1 MQIYKFSPNYANY
14 GLMFSFILRYL
25 MDNNI
30 VVSDVNVGDALK
42 KWLKVHNITRQQFAD
57 AMGMYTSKVGR
68 ILSSPTIDTEE
79 LLQIS
84 KVLQV
89 NFFEIFWSDTVI
101 DEFGNTLQSIHIGQA
116 IDKVLK
122 GSDITQAKLAEL
134 IGVHQTDIT
143 RLIKKQSI
151 DSGKL
156 TTISRVLNHNFFL
169 DFYGNIEETATDLAV
184 KAGYYMGKY
193 NKLIIDYERVNR
205 ELLDC
210 KAEINRLKCKLKE
223 MGCEDC

>member
-1 MQIYKFSPNYANY
+1 MA
-14 GLMFSFILRYL
+14 
-25 MDNNI
+25 DNNI
-30 VVSDVNVGDALK
+30 IPDINVGEALRR
-42 KWLKVHNITRQQFAD
+42 WLKVHNITRQQFAD

-89 NFFEIFWSDTVI
+89 NFFEMFWSDTVI
-101 DEFGNTLQSIHIGQA
+101 DEFGNTLQSVHIGQA
-116 IDKVLK
+116 IDKSLK
-122 GSDITQAKLAEL
+122 NSDITQAKLAEL

-156 TTISRVLNHNFFL
+156 TAISRVLNHNFFL
-169 DFYGNIEETATDLAV
+169 DFYGNIEETATDLAI

-193 NKLIIDYERVNR
+193 NKLLVDYERINR
-205 ELLDC
+205 QLSDSQTEAEQLKKEVTKLRS
-210 KAEINRLKCKLKE
+210 EINELREENAMLKSNS
-223 MGCEDC
+223 

>member
-1 MQIYKFSPNYANY
+1 
-14 GLMFSFILRYL
+14 

-30 VVSDVNVGDALK
+30 IVSDINVGEALR

-68 ILSSPTIDTEE
+68 ILSNPTIDTEE
-79 LLQIS
+79 LFRIS

-89 NFFEIFWSDTVI
+89 NFFELFWSDNVI
-101 DEFGNTLQSIHIGQA
+101 DEFGNTLQPIHIGQA

-169 DFYGNIEETATDLAV
+169 DFYGNIEEAATDLAV
-184 KAGYYMGKY
+184 KVGYYMGKY
-193 NKLIIDYERVNR
+193 NKLLIDYERISR
-205 ELLDC
+205 KLMDSQ
-210 KAEINRLKCKLKE
+210 AEVDRLRSKLKE
-223 MGCEDC
+223 MGCEDY

>member
-1 MQIYKFSPNYANY
+1 
-14 GLMFSFILRYL
+14 

-30 VVSDVNVGDALK
+30 IISDINVGEALR

-68 ILSSPTIDTEE
+68 ILSNPTIDTEE
-79 LLQIS
+79 LFRIS

-89 NFFEIFWSDTVI
+89 NFFELFWSDTVI
-101 DEFGNTLQSIHIGQA
+101 DEFGNTLQPIHIGQA

-184 KAGYYMGKY
+184 KVGYYMGKY
-193 NKLIIDYERVNR
+193 NKLLIDYERISR
-205 ELLDC
+205 ELMDSQ
-210 KAEINRLKCKLKE
+210 AEVDRLRSKLKE
-223 MGCEDC
+223 MGCEDY